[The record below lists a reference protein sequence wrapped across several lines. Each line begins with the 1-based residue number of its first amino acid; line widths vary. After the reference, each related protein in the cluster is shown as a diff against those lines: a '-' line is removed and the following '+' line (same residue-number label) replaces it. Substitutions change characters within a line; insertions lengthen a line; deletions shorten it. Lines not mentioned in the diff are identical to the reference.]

1 MNIDKET
8 QEKIKELQLYEQNLN
23 NLMMQ
28 KQAFQVELNETENA
42 LTEINKSK
50 DEIFKLIGN
59 IMVKS
64 DKEKIEKE
72 LKKRRDMID
81 LRLRSIEKQEET
93 VQKQL
98 DELKKDVLNKI
109 K

>member
-64 DKEKIEKE
+64 DKEQIEKE

-81 LRLRSIEKQEET
+81 LRLRSIEKQEEP

>member
-64 DKEKIEKE
+64 DKEQIEKE